1 MPSQEHAARAARAS
15 AGEAHP
21 DKQHVLGVG
30 GGAFPMIWF
39 RDIAVA
45 VMMLGAVA
53 MVSAIVV
60 EDYLREKNAQ
70 KRREK

>member
-1 MPSQEHAARAARAS
+1 
-15 AGEAHP
+15 
-21 DKQHVLGVG
+21 
-30 GGAFPMIWF
+30 MIWF